1 MPPPAAARLPVDAP
15 PVDAPPVDAP
25 PVNAP
30 PVNPPLVNAMSVD
43 VEDWF
48 QVQALAEAVPRADW
62 EAMPRRVQANT
73 ERVLQLFADAGTHAT
88 FFTLGWVAERHPQLV
103 RRIVEG
109 GHELASHGWDHRLA
123 TSFAPEAFAQD
134 VGRTRRLLEDLGG
147 VPVLGYRA
155 PTFSIGPANPW
166 AFAMLAREGYRYSSS
181 TFPIRHDLYGAPDA
195 PRLPHRPEGGALWEL
210 PMTTLRLAGRN
221 LPCSGGGWFRLS
233 PYALFRAGLRRVNA
247 REAGGT
253 GGPGRPGIFY
263 FHPWEI
269 DPGQPRVPGLRPA
282 ARFRHT
288 VNLGRMEARVARL
301 LRDFAWDR
309 MDRVFAPLLADPLA
323 RTRPGGT

>member
-1 MPPPAAARLPVDAP
+1 MSVAQDPASAAAAPPAPGRLTLRAAPA
-15 PVDAPPVDAP
+15 
-25 PVNAP
+25 NAGP
-30 PVNPPLVNAMSVD
+30 VNAMSVD

-62 EAMPRRVQANT
+62 ETMPRRVQANT

-181 TFPIRHDLYGAPDA
+181 TFPIRHDLYGTPDA
-195 PRLPHRPEGGALWEL
+195 PRLPYRPDDGALWEL

-247 REAGGT
+247 RAASGT
-253 GGPGRPGIFY
+253 GARPGRPGIFY

-269 DPGQPRVPGLRPA
+269 DPGQPRVAGLRPA

-288 VNLGRMEARVARL
+288 VNLSRMEARVARL

-309 MDRVFAPLLADPLA
+309 MDRVFAPLLADPLP
-323 RTRPGGT
+323 RSRPGGT